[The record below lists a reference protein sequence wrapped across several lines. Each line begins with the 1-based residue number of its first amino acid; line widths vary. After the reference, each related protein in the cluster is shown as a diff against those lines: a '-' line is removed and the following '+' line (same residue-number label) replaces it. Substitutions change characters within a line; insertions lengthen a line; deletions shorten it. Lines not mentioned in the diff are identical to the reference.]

1 MVELSHKGY
10 NKTMFSNKAI
20 KKLQEQVTE
29 LSEKMDKVLEKQ
41 NSQFTDVMI
50 QLKETR
56 NEIYEKNDQAK
67 SFEDGDM
74 DGTDDEM
81 YENAKEVVIASGK
94 ASTSFIQR
102 KLGIGYSRAAKLMET
117 LEEQEV
123 IGPAN
128 GATARQVLI
137 KSDTIVPD
145 MNEETDDL
153 YEAAKEYTIKLKVV
167 STSMI
172 QRALGVGYSRAA
184 KLIEMM
190 EEKGVIGVANGSKP
204 REVIVQAVV
213 H

>member
-1 MVELSHKGY
+1 
-10 NKTMFSNKAI
+10 MFSNKAI

-50 QLKETR
+50 QLKETKD
-56 NEIYEKNDQAK
+56 EIHEKNDQAK
-67 SFEDGDM
+67 SFEDGDVG
-74 DGTDDEM
+74 GTDDEL
-81 YENAKEVVIASGK
+81 YEQAKETVIETGK

-102 KLGIGYSRAAKLMET
+102 ILGVGYSRAAKLMDT
-117 LEEQEV
+117 LEEQGV
-123 IGPAN
+123 IGPTN
-128 GATARQVLI
+128 GASPRVVLI

-145 MNEETDDL
+145 INEETDDI
-153 YEAAKEYTIKLKVV
+153 YDAVKEHVTKLKVV

-172 QRALGVGYSRAA
+172 QRAFGVGYSRAA
-184 KLIEMM
+184 KLIDMLED
-190 EEKGVIGVANGSKP
+190 KGVIGLANGSKP

>member
-1 MVELSHKGY
+1 MSHREY

-29 LSEKMDKVLEKQ
+29 LSEKIDKVLEKQ

-50 QLKETR
+50 QLKETKD
-56 NEIYEKNDQAK
+56 EIYEKNDQAK
-67 SFEDGDM
+67 SFEDGDV
-74 DGTDDEM
+74 DGTDDKM

-102 KLGIGYSRAAKLMET
+102 KLGIGYSRAAKLMDT

-123 IGPAN
+123 IGHAN
-128 GATARQVLI
+128 GATPRQVLI
-137 KSDTIVPD
+137 KSDNIVPD
-145 MNEETDDL
+145 VDEDTDDI
-153 YEAAKEYTIKLKVV
+153 YDAVKEHVTKLKVV

-172 QRALGVGYSRAA
+172 QRSFGVGYSRAA
-184 KLIEMM
+184 KLIEML
-190 EEKGVIGVANGSKP
+190 EEKGVIGLANGSKP
-204 REVIVQAVV
+204 REVIIQAVV

>member
-1 MVELSHKGY
+1 
-10 NKTMFSNKAI
+10 MFSNKDI

-102 KLGIGYSRAAKLMET
+102 KLGIGYSRAAKLMDT

-184 KLIEMM
+184 KLIEML

>member
-1 MVELSHKGY
+1 MVEMSHKGY
-10 NKTMFSNKAI
+10 NKAMFSNKAI

-102 KLGIGYSRAAKLMET
+102 KLGIGYSRAAKLMDT

-123 IGPAN
+123 IGPSN
-128 GATARQVLI
+128 GSTPRQVLI

-145 MNEETDDL
+145 MNEETDDR
-153 YEAAKEYTIKLKVV
+153 YEEAKEYVIKLKVV
-167 STSMI
+167 STSVI

-184 KLIEMM
+184 KLIDML

-204 REVIVQAVV
+204 REVIV
-213 H
+213 

>member
-1 MVELSHKGY
+1 
-10 NKTMFSNKAI
+10 
-20 KKLQEQVTE
+20 
-29 LSEKMDKVLEKQ
+29 
-41 NSQFTDVMI
+41 
-50 QLKETR
+50 
-56 NEIYEKNDQAK
+56 
-67 SFEDGDM
+67 
-74 DGTDDEM
+74 
-81 YENAKEVVIASGK
+81 
-94 ASTSFIQR
+94 
-102 KLGIGYSRAAKLMET
+102 
-117 LEEQEV
+117 
-123 IGPAN
+123 
-128 GATARQVLI
+128 VLI

-184 KLIEMM
+184 KLIEML

>member
-1 MVELSHKGY
+1 
-10 NKTMFSNKAI
+10 MFSSKAI
-20 KKLQEQVTE
+20 KKLQEQVIE

-50 QLKETR
+50 QLKDTKD
-56 NEIYEKNDQAK
+56 EIYEKNDQAK

-81 YENAKEVVIASGK
+81 YEQAKEVVIEIGK

-102 KLGIGYSRAAKLMET
+102 KLGVGYSRAVKLMDT
-117 LEEQEV
+117 LEEQGV

-128 GATARQVLI
+128 GSTSRQVLI
-137 KSDTIVPD
+137 KSDTILPD
-145 MNEETDDL
+145 VDEDTDDL
-153 YEAAKEYTIKLKVV
+153 YEATKEYVTKLKVV

-184 KLIEMM
+184 KLIDML
-190 EEKGVIGVANGSKP
+190 EEKGVIGLANGSNP
-204 REVIVQAVV
+204 REVIVQDAV
-213 H
+213 